1 MDWGT
6 HYTCHEFPFPK
17 QMQIFK
23 LHSRQSPP
31 SAKSRSNRFWHGLPR
46 HAQLFMRSTMPPP
59 PLLPHS
65 APTLR
70 LTCTLNHSFYKQIN
84 YVLQENS
91 QKRAGEKNSTT
102 EKTRIIEAKVGERWQ
117 RSDREEREGTEA
129 GTSKRARRKSNRARV
144 WP

>member
-59 PLLPHS
+59 RSASLFLSTLLPS

-91 QKRAGEKNSTT
+91 QKRAGEKKLNNG
-102 EKTRIIEAKVGERWQ
+102 KTRIIEAKVGERWQ
-117 RSDREEREGTEA
+117 RRDREER
-129 GTSKRARRKSNRARV
+129 KRERENGSGHK
-144 WP
+144 